1 MTILVS
7 VTIWLIVTICVIV
20 TIWIIEEFGIKS
32 LNFTRRIRLFVYK
45 LFSDFKNVS
54 SIDGNFL
61 LKIGIKLSW
70 LSKWKEKMLPITK
83 KHLVG
88 VTILVVT
95 IMSGGSMNHPLNI
108 KLSKKKVPF
117 LQSIQF
123 FFLWFVV
130 NESEYSRIVPR
141 DSKCHFWDFSGDFA
155 TLFQRRPCSRR
166 LTFHRFQA
174 KRKSEIGRKINPH
187 SYSITRIL
195 KVDFVFNIQ
204 LYRSKTCE

>member
-1 MTILVS
+1 M
-7 VTIWLIVTICVIV
+7 
-20 TIWIIEEFGIKS
+20 FANYFRKS
-32 LNFTRRIRLFVYK
+32 
-45 LFSDFKNVS
+45 FSDLKNVS

-61 LKIGIKLSW
+61 LKIGMKLSW
-70 LSKWKEKMLPITK
+70 LSKWKEKMPITK
-83 KHLVG
+83 KHLVS

-95 IMSGGSMNHPLNI
+95 IMSGAVWTTHCTQSYLKKSTIPAEHP
-108 KLSKKKVPF
+108 V
-117 LQSIQF
+117 

-195 KVDFVFNIQ
+195 KVDFVFYIQ